1 MARNL
6 LETVERLQQT
16 LSDAAKASLDRRFG
30 ALFDKVYREDVLWQ
44 AWRLVRN
51 NNGGPGIDE
60 QTCEYIENEIGVT
73 MFLDELRDELRAGT
87 YRPQPVKRCW
97 IDKSGT
103 TDKRPLGIP
112 VVRDRVAQTAMKLVL
127 EPIFETNFDQD
138 SYGFRP
144 GKSAHQAISEI
155 QRSLTFQ
162 GYREVVDID
171 LKSYFDTI
179 DHSILLNLV
188 GRRVSDPRVLQLIR
202 MWLKAGVMDE
212 GKLRKQLTGTP
223 QGGCISPLLSN
234 VYLHSFDK
242 MWRLYGVRGTKLIRY
257 ADDMVV
263 LCRGGGRHVLRK
275 VREFLSRLRLTV
287 NEEKT
292 RVVRATEGFDF
303 LGMTFRYQ
311 KTSRGATKLTH
322 CCYRWPRR
330 KAVESIKE
338 KVRSVI
344 GRRYSLSLE
353 EVITEIN
360 PILRGWHNYFK
371 RSNGEPIFRCLDRF
385 ILTRLRIFM
394 KRKFSDESRG
404 SRRLAGDRLD
414 RLGLYR
420 LSSSRISWSG

>member
-30 ALFDKVYREDVLWQ
+30 ALFDKVYRKDVLWQ
-44 AWRLVRN
+44 AWRLVRA
-51 NNGGPGIDE
+51 NNGGSGIDG
-60 QTCEYIENEIGVT
+60 QTCEYIENEIGVSV
-73 MFLDELRDELRAGT
+73 FLGELRDELRAGT

-97 IDKSGT
+97 IDKPGT

-144 GKSAHQAISEI
+144 GKSAQQAISEI
-155 QRSLTFQ
+155 QRSITFQ

-179 DHSILLNLV
+179 DHSILLELV
-188 GRRVSDPRVLQLIR
+188 GRRVSDPRVLRLIR
-202 MWLKAGVMDE
+202 MWLKAGVMEE
-212 GKLRKQLTGTP
+212 GTLQKQLTGTP

-242 MWRLYGVRGTKLIRY
+242 MWRLYGMRGTKLIRY
-257 ADDMVV
+257 ADDMIV
-263 LCRGGGRHVLRK
+263 LCRRGARRVLQCVRK
-275 VREFLSRLRLTV
+275 LLSRLRLTV

-292 RVVRATEGFDF
+292 SVVHATEGFDF

-311 KTSRGATKLTH
+311 RASRQATKLTH

-330 KAVESIKE
+330 KAVASLKDKI
-338 KVRSVI
+338 RSVI

-353 EVITEIN
+353 EVIREIN
-360 PILRGWHNYFK
+360 PILRGWHTYFR
-371 RSNGEPIFRCLDRF
+371 RSNGQSIFRSLDRF
-385 ILTRLRIFM
+385 VLSRLRIFV
-394 KRKFSDESRG
+394 KRKFSDEGRG
-404 SRRLAGDRLD
+404 SRRLAGDRLG
-414 RLGLYR
+414 RLGLYC
-420 LSSSRISWSG
+420 LSSIGVSWSG

>member
-1 MARNL
+1 MAMNL

-16 LSDAAKASLDRRFG
+16 LSDAAKASLNRRFG
-30 ALFDKVYREDVLWQ
+30 ALFDKIYRKDVLWQ
-44 AWRLVRN
+44 AWRLVRR

-60 QTCEYIENEIGVT
+60 QTCDYIENEIGVGV
-73 MFLDELRDELRAGT
+73 FLAELRDELRNGT

-97 IDKSGT
+97 IDKPGR

-144 GKSAHQAISEI
+144 GKSAHEAISEI
-155 QRSLTFQ
+155 QRSITFQ
-162 GYREVVDID
+162 GYREIVDID

-179 DHSILLNLV
+179 DHSILLELV
-188 GRRVSDPRVLQLIR
+188 SRRVSDARVLRLIR

-212 GKLRKQLTGTP
+212 GRLQKQLTGTP

-242 MWRLYGVRGTKLIRY
+242 MWRLYGMRGTKLIRY

-263 LCRGGGRHVLRK
+263 LCRGGARQVLRK

-330 KAVESIKE
+330 KAVASLKE
-338 KVRSVI
+338 KVRNVI
-344 GRRYSLSLE
+344 GRRYSLSLQ
-353 EVITEIN
+353 EVVAEIN

-371 RSNGEPIFRCLDRF
+371 RSNGQPIFRYLDRW
-385 ILTRLRIFM
+385 IWNRLRIFM
-394 KRKFSDESRG
+394 KRKFNDESRG
-404 SRRLAGDRLD
+404 CRRLAGDRVD

-420 LSSSRISWSG
+420 LSNVRISWSG

>member
-1 MARNL
+1 MLA
-6 LETVERLQQT
+6 TVERLQRT
-16 LSDAAKASLDRRFG
+16 LSDTAKASLDRRFG
-30 ALFDKVYREDVLWQ
+30 ALFDKVYRKDVLWQ
-44 AWRLVRN
+44 AWRLVRA

-60 QTCEYIENEIGVT
+60 QTCDYIENEIGVIP
-73 MFLDELRDELRAGT
+73 FLAELRDELRTGT

-97 IDKSGT
+97 IDKPGRK
-103 TDKRPLGIP
+103 DKRPLGIP

-127 EPIFETNFDQD
+127 EPIFETNFDRD

-144 GKSAHQAISEI
+144 GKSAQDAISEI
-155 QRSLTFQ
+155 QRSITFQ
-162 GYREVVDID
+162 GYREVADID

-179 DHSILLNLV
+179 DHTILLELV
-188 GRRVSDPRVLQLIR
+188 GRRVSDRRVLRLIR
-202 MWLKAGVMDE
+202 MWLEAGVMDE
-212 GKLRKQLTGTP
+212 GKLQKQVTGTP

-242 MWRLYGVRGTKLIRY
+242 MWRLWGVRGTKLIRY

-263 LCRGGGRHVLRK
+263 LCRRGGRHVLRK

-292 RVVRATEGFDF
+292 GVVPATAGFDF

-311 KTSRGATKLTH
+311 KTSRRATKLTH

-330 KAVESIKE
+330 KAVTSLKE
-338 KVRSVI
+338 KIRQRI
-344 GRRYSLSLE
+344 GRHYSLSLE
-353 EVITEIN
+353 EVIHAIN

-371 RSNGEPIFRCLDRF
+371 RSNGEPIFRRLDRF
-385 ILTRLRIFM
+385 IWNRLRIFV
-394 KRKFSDESRG
+394 KRKFSDETRG
-404 SRRLAGDRLD
+404 CRRLAGDRLD

-420 LSSSRISWSG
+420 LSSARISWSG

>member
-6 LETVERLQQT
+6 LETVERLQRT
-16 LSDAAKASLDRRFG
+16 LSNAAKASLDRRFG
-30 ALFDKVYREDVLWQ
+30 ALFDKVYRKDVLWQ
-44 AWRLVRN
+44 AWQLVRSN
-51 NNGGPGIDE
+51 RGGPGIDGE
-60 QTCEYIENEIGVT
+60 TIDAIENEIGVSV
-73 MFLDELRDELRAGT
+73 FLRELRDELRAGT

-97 IDKSGT
+97 IDKPGGT
-103 TDKRPLGIP
+103 DRRPLGIP
-112 VVRDRVAQTAMKLVL
+112 IVRDRVAQTAMKLVL
-127 EPIFETNFDQD
+127 EPIFETNFDRD

-144 GKSAHQAISEI
+144 GKSAHDAISEI
-155 QRSLTFQ
+155 QRGITFQ

-188 GRRVSDPRVLQLIR
+188 GRRVSDPRVLRLIR

-212 GKLRKQLTGTP
+212 GKLQKQLTGTP

-242 MWRLYGVRGTKLIRY
+242 MWRLYGERGTRLIRY

-263 LCRGGGRHVLRK
+263 LCRRGGRRVLRK
-275 VREFLSRLRLTV
+275 VRAFLMRLRLTV

-292 RVVRATEGFDF
+292 RVVHATEGFDF

-311 KTSRGATKLTH
+311 RTSRQATKLTH

-330 KAVESIKE
+330 KAVASFKE
-338 KVRSVI
+338 KIRQKI
-344 GRRYSLSLE
+344 GRRYSLSLQQ
-353 EVITEIN
+353 VIAEIN

-385 ILTRLRIFM
+385 VLNRLRIFV
-394 KRKFSDESRG
+394 KRKFSDENRG
-404 SRRLAGDRLD
+404 SRRLAGDRMY

-420 LSSSRISWSG
+420 LSNTGISWGG